1 MHLLDRGN
9 IDTTPGSNPRNPFC
23 PPVGF
28 NGDIEGYKKL
38 VREKYEND
46 FELRIWMRT
55 VAIYS
60 VRYPKGV
67 RFLGPFAQQARNI
80 VESLKP
86 KTETQEVA

>member
-1 MHLLDRGN
+1 MQLLDRSN
-9 IDTTPGSNPRNPFC
+9 IDTTPESNPGDPFC

-28 NGDIEGYKKL
+28 NGDIEDYKNL
-38 VREKYEND
+38 VRDKYEND

-60 VRYPKGV
+60 VRYPNGV
-67 RFLGPFAQQARNI
+67 RFLGPFAKQARNI

-86 KTETQEVA
+86 KTVTQAGA